1 MNRLWKYNDYVNHL
15 SHENEIVRRW
25 AFSALENCF
34 LNRYTDQVANLINDE
49 NEHLV
54 CAALRYLS
62 FHQSVQHAPA
72 ILERFKS
79 GQGIISSNCAIT
91 LAKMHY
97 EPAMAVMLERFSIT
111 EDSETFFGVLEYL
124 GNMRTEECRA
134 ALKSAVIQ
142 VQDTVVLRPAISNL
156 LHHHNPEDINWVME
170 RLLNSG
176 DSYDSHDIPL
186 QNVLSPLGGGSYFRD
201 LTEFG
206 ENGILSKPLETI
218 DSLVSKNAHITI
230 DETLRENLIT
240 LLKKRCYQDF
250 TTAVMFDA
258 RKTIHARYPQ
268 KDNPDGLRELIGQ
281 DTMCLHLLDDLSKR
295 DPIWKQVE
303 SSNAFGSDIISLIIS
318 AYFAVKERS
327 VYVKASSLEAG
338 VDELILALQNSGP
351 NLPKQ
356 IQDKIKALSPNSE
369 LKASLSKDLM
379 LWGDIWAVKLM
390 GMLGNKE
397 FIPELFRVLRK
408 ADSLDYIY
416 SDALSSINALD
427 ESADESILIE
437 IKDGELGDWESFA
450 ILEYLPYVEA
460 YELALNKWES
470 DSEDGMDSYE
480 QLSSC
485 LRGIGDRRGIK
496 KLQEIYAEEND
507 AGYIG
512 DSLECLSKIHKVDI
526 PELPEIIK
534 KRKERTEIQKTRMK
548 ELNELAKNYN
558 AQKKQGTIKST
569 GKVVAF
575 KRKSPKIGRNEPC
588 PCGSG
593 KKFKKCCLNKK

>member
-1 MNRLWKYNDYVNHL
+1 
-15 SHENEIVRRW
+15 
-25 AFSALENCF
+25 
-34 LNRYTDQVANLINDE
+34 LINDE

-79 GQGIISSNCAIT
+79 AQGIISSNCAIT

-97 EPAMAVMLERFSIT
+97 APAMAVMLERFSIT

-134 ALKSAVIQ
+134 ALKSALIQ
-142 VQDTVVLRPAISNL
+142 MQDTVVLRSAISNL

-170 RLLNSG
+170 RFFNSG
-176 DSYDSHDIPL
+176 DSYDSYDIPL
-186 QNVLSPLGGGSYFRD
+186 QNILSPLGGGSYFRD

-206 ENGILSKPLETI
+206 KNSILSKPLETI
-218 DSLVSKNAHITI
+218 DNLVLKNSHITI
-230 DETLRENLIT
+230 DETLRENLIA
-240 LLKKRCYQDF
+240 LLENRHYQDF

-258 RKTIHARYPQ
+258 RKIIHTRYSQ
-268 KDNPDGLRELIGQ
+268 NDNPDCLRDLLGQ
-281 DTMCLHLLDDLSKR
+281 DKMCLHLLEDLLKR
-295 DPIWKQVE
+295 GPIWKQVE
-303 SSNAFGSDIISLIIS
+303 SSNAFGSDLISLIIS
-318 AYFAVKERS
+318 TYFAIKERGA
-327 VYVKASSLEAG
+327 YVKASPPEAG
-338 VDELILALQNSGP
+338 VDELIQTLQNSGP
-351 NLPKQ
+351 KLPEQ
-356 IQDKIKALSPNSE
+356 IQDKIKVLSPTSE

-379 LWGDIWAVKLM
+379 TWGDIWAVKLM
-390 GMLGNKE
+390 GMIGNKE
-397 FIPELFRVLRK
+397 FVPDLIRVLRN

-427 ESADESILIE
+427 ESADESILTA
-437 IKDGELGDWESFA
+437 IKNGELGDWESFA
-450 ILEYLPYVEA
+450 ILEYLPYAEA
-460 YELALNKWES
+460 YELALNKWENE
-470 DSEDGMDSYE
+470 SEDGMDSYE
-480 QLSSC
+480 QFSSC
-485 LRGIGDRRGIK
+485 LRGIGDRQGII

-512 DSLECLSKIHKVDI
+512 DSLECLSKIHMVDI

-534 KRKERTEIQKTRMK
+534 KRKERTERQKARMK

-558 AQKKQGTIKST
+558 TQKKQGTIEST
-569 GKVVAF
+569 GKVVPF
-575 KRKSPKIGRNEPC
+575 QRKSPKIGRNEPC

>member
-1 MNRLWKYNDYVNHL
+1 LNKLWKYNDYVNHL

-72 ILERFKS
+72 ILDRFKN
-79 GQGIISSNCAIT
+79 GQGIISSNCAIA

-97 EPAMAVMLERFSIT
+97 APAMEVMLEMFSIT
-111 EDSETFFGVLEYL
+111 EDSETFFGILEYL
-124 GNMRTEECRA
+124 GSMRTEECRA
-134 ALKSAVIQ
+134 AIKAAVIQ
-142 VQDTVVLRPAISNL
+142 MQDTLVLRSAISNL
-156 LHHHNPEDINWVME
+156 LYHHNPEDINWVME

-176 DSYDSHDIPL
+176 HSYDSHDIPL
-186 QNVLSPLGGGSYFRD
+186 QNVLSPLGGGSYFKD

-206 ENGILSKPLETI
+206 KNDILSKPLETI
-218 DSLVSKNAHITI
+218 DNLVLKNSHIVI
-230 DETLRENLIT
+230 DETLREDLIT
-240 LLKKRCYQDF
+240 LLENRHYQDF
-250 TTAVMFDA
+250 ATAVMFDA
-258 RKTIHARYPQ
+258 RKIIHTRCSQ
-268 KDNPDGLRELIGQ
+268 NNDHDCLRDLLGQ
-281 DTMCLHLLDDLSKR
+281 DTMCLHLLEDLLKR
-295 DPIWKQVE
+295 GSIWKQVE
-303 SSNAFGSDIISLIIS
+303 LSNAFGSDVISLIIS
-318 AYFAVKERS
+318 TYFAIIERS
-327 VYVKASSLEAG
+327 AYVKALSPEAG
-338 VDELILALQNSGP
+338 VDELIQALQNSGP
-351 NLPKQ
+351 KLPEQ
-356 IQDKIKALSPNSE
+356 IKDKIKVLSPTSE
-369 LKASLSKDLM
+369 LKTSLTKELM
-379 LWGDIWAVKLM
+379 TWGDIWAVKLM
-390 GMLGNKE
+390 GMIGNKE
-397 FIPELFRVLRK
+397 FVPDLIRVLRN

-427 ESADESILIE
+427 ESADESILTV
-437 IKDGELGDWESFA
+437 IKNGELGDWESFA
-450 ILEYLPYVEA
+450 ILEYLPYANA

-470 DSEDGMDSYE
+470 ESEDGMDSYE
-480 QLSSC
+480 QFSSC

-512 DSLECLSKIHKVDI
+512 DSLECLSKIHMVDI
-526 PELPEIIK
+526 PELPEILK
-534 KRKERTEIQKTRMK
+534 KRKERTEKQKARMK

-558 AQKKQGTIKST
+558 EKRQQGTIENT
-569 GKVVAF
+569 GKVVPF

-593 KKFKKCCLNKK
+593 RKFKKCCLNKK